1 MTHEEFYEKLNLEMM
16 ERWNALSEK
25 DQKIMRE
32 NIDSDFAKVAI
43 KILGPNLLM
52 RMPAIRRPKQQ
63 SDYLDKVEKA
73 KQISES
79 IASQ

>member
-1 MTHEEFYEKLNLEMM
+1 MTDKEFYEKINIEMM
-16 ERWNALSEK
+16 ERWNALSEE

-43 KILGPNLLM
+43 KVLGPNLLIG
-52 RMPAIRRPKQQ
+52 MPSIRRPTQQ